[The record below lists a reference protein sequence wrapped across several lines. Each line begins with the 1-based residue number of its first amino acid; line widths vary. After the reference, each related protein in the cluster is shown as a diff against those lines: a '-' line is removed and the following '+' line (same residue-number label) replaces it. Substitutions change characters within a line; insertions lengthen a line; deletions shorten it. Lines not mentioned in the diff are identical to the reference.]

1 MEVRDQIRV
10 EACRGTKEDPLWIGR
25 RGEKIVRTAVFT
37 SLPDLREIYGPGSWA
52 IVVERPTEEG
62 LSYQATETWES
73 SEGYA
78 CWDLTDADVGI
89 AGYGKVELRYYP
101 DGASERI
108 YKTQVYITKIDES
121 INGNGDGSVPLPYE
135 DYMERLIVIKREIDD
150 FIEDYEPDVF
160 EYSSISEF
168 PATGESGKIYVD
180 TSANATYRWSGTDY
194 VAIGSSLA
202 LGETSTTAYR
212 GDRGKIAYDYAV
224 GTHSYNDLTDKPTII
239 KWIKDSDGPDANT
252 TIQSIIENNLTSN
265 IASGR
270 YSHAE
275 GSNTTAS
282 GTESHA
288 EGYGTQALGYQS
300 HAEGCNSV
308 AGIAQVQKYSAH
320 AEGHT
325 THAEGEGAH
334 SEGKQ
339 TYAANDQAHAEGLM
353 TTAFGAASHA
363 EGYNTITGSISSQYS
378 GTYAHA
384 EGNTTTASGASAHAE
399 GYQTRASGIYSHAEG
414 YNTVASGGCS
424 HSGGQN
430 STASG
435 NTAYTSGIGT
445 IANHKSQFTFGEYN
459 TADDST
465 AAATSRGNYIEI
477 VGNGTS
483 TSARSNARTLDWSGN
498 EVLAGKLTVG
508 AGPTNSMDVATKQYV
523 DTLIGGLGPLTGE
536 LVTQEDISDHITLA
550 NFGSG
555 KAVKYVFGGHFVLL
569 QIERWDYTPSINTS
583 GGVYLTDALDDGVYY
598 SGLGGTYYISGYPHI
613 TINSETAG
621 GRLTMTTGS
630 TTYPSVAAFK
640 VFLVGWKD

>member
-10 EACRGTKEDPLWIGR
+10 ESCRGTKEDPLWIGR

-37 SLPDLREIYGPGSWA
+37 SLTDLREIYGSGTWA
-52 IVVERPTEEG
+52 IIVERPNEG
-62 LSYQATETWES
+62 GLPYQATETWES

-89 AGYGKVELRYYP
+89 AGYGKAELRYYP
-101 DGASERI
+101 DVQEGEPEKI
-108 YKTQVYITKIDES
+108 YKSQLYITKIDES
-121 INGNGDGSVPLPYE
+121 IKGDGDGSVPSPYV
-135 DYMERLIVIKREIDD
+135 DYMEVLSGIKREIDD
-150 FIEDYEPDVF
+150 FIEDYE
-160 EYSSISEF
+160 ERYSDSYS
-168 PATGESGKIYVD
+168 
-180 TSANATYRWSGTDY
+180 
-194 VAIGSSLA
+194 
-202 LGETSTTAYR
+202 
-212 GDRGKIAYDYAV
+212 YD
-224 GTHSYNDLTDKPTII
+224 DLTDKPVIGNATITI
-239 KWIKDSDGPDANT
+239 QKNDTTVDSFTVNDTVDKTINIPVTELKWIQDSDGDGS
-252 TIQSIIENNLTSN
+252 SIVQGIVENNLAAN
-265 IASGR
+265 AASGR

-300 HAEGCNSV
+300 HAEGCNST
-308 AGIAQVQKYSAH
+308 AGIPLIQKYSAH

-325 THAEGEGAH
+325 TSAEGEGAH

-384 EGNTTTASGASAHAE
+384 EGSNTTASGPSSHSE
-399 GYQTRASGIYSHAEG
+399 GYQTRASGNYSHAEG

-424 HSGGQN
+424 HAGGQN

-435 NTAYTSGIGT
+435 NTAYASGIGT
-445 IANHKSQFTFGEYN
+445 IANHRSQFAFGEYN
-459 TADDST
+459 TSDDST
-465 AAATSRGNYIEI
+465 AAATAKGNYIEI
-477 VGNGTS
+477 VGNGV
-483 TSARSNARTLDWSGN
+483 SASSRSNARTLDWSGN

-508 AGPTNSMDVATKQYV
+508 SGPTSNMDVATKQYV
-523 DTLIGGLGPLTGE
+523 DTLIGGLGSLTGE
-536 LVTQEDISDHITLA
+536 LVTQEDIFDHITLE

-583 GGVYLTDALDDGVYY
+583 GGVYLTDALNDGIYY

-613 TINSETAG
+613 TINSETTG